1 MDIVFY
7 WAMVQH
13 HYIQIQQDKLTAGD
27 GKRGESAFAQVDQ
40 KFTRLHAASQ
50 KTSAEILQT
59 PPTISLLKQGRTTL
73 GENGMKSFY
82 SEF

>member
-1 MDIVFY
+1 
-7 WAMVQH
+7 MVQH

-59 PPTISLLKQGRTTL
+59 PTISLLKQGRTTL

>member
-1 MDIVFY
+1 
-7 WAMVQH
+7 MVQH

-59 PPTISLLKQGRTTL
+59 PTISLLKQGRTTL
-73 GENGMKSFY
+73 GEN
-82 SEF
+82 E